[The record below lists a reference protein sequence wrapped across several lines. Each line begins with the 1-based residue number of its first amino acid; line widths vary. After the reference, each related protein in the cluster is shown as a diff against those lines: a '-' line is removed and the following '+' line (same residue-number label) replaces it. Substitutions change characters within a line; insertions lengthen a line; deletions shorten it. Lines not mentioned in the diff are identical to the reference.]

1 MHDVFIH
8 PTAMIDEGAKIGAKC
23 TLWHFS
29 HIMSGAS
36 LGDSCNIGQNVMV
49 APRVIIGN
57 NVKIQNNVS
66 VYEGVVC
73 EDDVFLGPSCVFTN
87 VRNPRSAISRRGKY
101 ERTIV
106 PQRSH
111 DWCKRYYRV
120 WCRNRQV
127 RLHRGRGC
135 CDTQCSRLRAGR
147 RCAGTTDRMDE

>member
-23 TLWHFS
+23 TIWHFS

-66 VYEGVVC
+66 VYE
-73 EDDVFLGPSCVFTN
+73 ESYAKTMFFWD
-87 VRNPRSAISRRGKY
+87 
-101 ERTIV
+101 
-106 PQRSH
+106 
-111 DWCKRYYRV
+111 
-120 WCRNRQV
+120 
-127 RLHRGRGC
+127 HRASSP
-135 CDTQCSRLRAGR
+135 T
-147 RCAGTTDRMDE
+147 

>member
-23 TLWHFS
+23 TIWHFS

-73 EDDVFLGPSCVFTN
+73 EDDVFLGPSCVFGTYGIA
-87 VRNPRSAISRRGKY
+87 VCPESGIRYVKRGNMVLEY
-101 ERTIV
+101 E
-106 PQRSH
+106 
-111 DWCKRYYRV
+111 
-120 WCRNRQV
+120 
-127 RLHRGRGC
+127 
-135 CDTQCSRLRAGR
+135 
-147 RCAGTTDRMDE
+147 

>member
-23 TLWHFS
+23 TIWHFS

-66 VYEGVVC
+66 VYEGVVDARLSAK
-73 EDDVFLGPSCVFTN
+73 ESRLVQTLLSCV
-87 VRNPRSAISRRGKY
+87 VSKSAS
-101 ERTIV
+101 T
-106 PQRSH
+106 PS
-111 DWCKRYYRV
+111 
-120 WCRNRQV
+120 
-127 RLHRGRGC
+127 
-135 CDTQCSRLRAGR
+135 
-147 RCAGTTDRMDE
+147 

>member
-8 PTAMIDEGAKIGAKC
+8 PTAMIDEGAKIGSKC
-23 TLWHFS
+23 TIWHFS

-106 PQRSH
+106 R
-111 DWCKRYYRV
+111 
-120 WCRNRQV
+120 
-127 RLHRGRGC
+127 RGSRG
-135 CDTQCSRLRAGR
+135 APG
-147 RCAGTTDRMDE
+147 

>member
-8 PTAMIDEGAKIGAKC
+8 PTAMIDEGAKIGSKC
-23 TLWHFS
+23 TIWHFS

-73 EDDVFLGPSCVFTN
+73 EDDVFL
-87 VRNPRSAISRRGKY
+87 
-101 ERTIV
+101 TI
-106 PQRSH
+106 
-111 DWCKRYYRV
+111 
-120 WCRNRQV
+120 V
-127 RLHRGRGC
+127 RLHQRKESEECNITARKV
-135 CDTQCSRLRAGR
+135 
-147 RCAGTTDRMDE
+147 